1 MKKKSDDD
9 KDDSARRRGLMD
21 MMWGQLDD
29 RKETEEVVELTKP
42 EWMLKPKEE
51 MSDEE
56 KKLVKEF
63 DKKLTIY
70 REEQEKAKKALE
82 TELRKLQLSVNEIC
96 ECFNSSLSELQK
108 TKTIHEKI
116 ILQDEL
122 QILMLAQACI
132 CTANDDFTEIST
144 ALKIEQLK
152 KEKAVLAA
160 EIPEVKKELE
170 RRHEDYENA
179 IKKEKE
185 IDKAFRK
192 EFHSSDFYFETL
204 YRLFNR
210 TNRVEGDARMENE
223 NLNPFFKYQAPDNFS
238 LLNSKTDMPEG
249 LDKDIWKKLVEIREK
264 KIAIDMDVKAT
275 ERAFRDMQKI
285 VQNVIEDSEKIRV
298 QIERLTNDIEQFAE
312 YKFQATHNIVNIYSL
327 KQGQVEIVQSPLVTD
342 FSNSILINR
351 NVVENLNNEIKKKGN
366 AKVEALNEIKDYRRG
381 IHTLEWFDQLT

>member
-1 MKKKSDDD
+1 
-9 KDDSARRRGLMD
+9 
-21 MMWGQLDD
+21 
-29 RKETEEVVELTKP
+29 
-42 EWMLKPKEE
+42 
-51 MSDEE
+51 
-56 KKLVKEF
+56 
-63 DKKLTIY
+63 LTIY

-210 TNRVEGDARMENE
+210 TNRAEGDARMDSE
-223 NLNPFFKYQAPDNFS
+223 NLNPFFRYQATDNFS